1 MVIQTLKLLGNTWCD
16 CPSYI
21 SRFMKGL
28 FNKMPPIPRYCSV
41 WNVDSVI
48 QFLKTLFPL
57 NTLSLKML
65 TLKTVTLVALAAAPR
80 AQTLVAMNI
89 DCMKLY
95 SDKIIFVFDSMLKT
109 SRPGR
114 SFQLELCH
122 FEEEELCVMHT
133 VLFYLETTKDVRK
146 SKQLFVSF
154 CSYNAVSSS
163 SVARWLKTVLHLSGI
178 DISMFKAHSFRGAA
192 ASAAFH
198 KGCSVQQILKT
209 GDWSSVRNFYKFYL
223 RGVQSNDDISFSEAV
238 LGTRN

>member
-1 MVIQTLKLLGNTWCD
+1 M
-16 CPSYI
+16 YE
-21 SRFMKGL
+21 
-28 FNKMPPIPRYCSV
+28 
-41 WNVDSVI
+41 
-48 QFLKTLFPL
+48 
-57 NTLSLKML
+57 
-65 TLKTVTLVALAAAPR
+65 
-80 AQTLVAMNI
+80 
-89 DCMKLY
+89 LY

-114 SFQLELCH
+114 SFQLELRH

-133 VLFYLETTKDVRK
+133 VLFYLEKTKDVRK

-154 CSYNAVSSS
+154 CSFNAVSTS